1 MYTRQPSDA
10 TYIDLSYLQLF
21 LSNILSLLLEM
32 YVLKYIFFT
41 WIQTYRIFTSLGEVI
56 C

>member
-10 TYIDLSYLQLF
+10 TYIDLSYLG
-21 LSNILSLLLEM
+21 
-32 YVLKYIFFT
+32 LKYIFFLHEFKLT
-41 WIQTYRIFTSLGEVI
+41 EFFTSLGEVI